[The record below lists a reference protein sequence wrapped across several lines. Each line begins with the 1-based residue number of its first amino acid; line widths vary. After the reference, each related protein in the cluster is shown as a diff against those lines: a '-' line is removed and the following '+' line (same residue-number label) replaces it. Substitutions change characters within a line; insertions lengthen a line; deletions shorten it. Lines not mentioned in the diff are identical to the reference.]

1 MHAEM
6 PDIPR
11 SAPELNFAPQFVD
24 LIPINISEP
33 CNFDAGT
40 FAEES
45 SGCCRQQLSP
55 NYEERSSPPW
65 WNTALSNSQP
75 VDPSP
80 VPSAHPSDESAHTPG
95 AGVMRRSFEDSEP
108 TFALQ
113 PSSPACMAS
122 AVDEMMRCRVQ
133 QFAETNQQCDARHGV
148 HGPKSVCAF
157 PVLSKG
163 QEQTLSHAQTSEFPI
178 PISSRRSTARAPL
191 VLRETYI
198 QNPRSLVMVGSGQH
212 SVSRIPSA
220 RGLRPGK
227 FYSLQILMSPTRST
241 APPPAGA
248 AKAEADVATASAD
261 ARASLTMAATATTWR
276 PTRPLRGP
284 SEECGRCEHETLT
297 ARCEVLIK
305 IM

>member
-95 AGVMRRSFEDSEP
+95 PGVMRRSFEDSEP

-163 QEQTLSHAQTSEFPI
+163 QEQTLSHAQTFRISHSHQLSPINGTSTSGPEGNIYSE
-178 PISSRRSTARAPL
+178 SAL
-191 VLRETYI
+191 
-198 QNPRSLVMVGSGQH
+198 SGH
-212 SVSRIPSA
+212 G
-220 RGLRPGK
+220 GLRPTFCK
-227 FYSLQILMSPTRST
+227 PDSLGPWPQTREILFLANSDVSNKVNGTAASGGSKGRGRRRDGFSGCESILDNGCDGDDMEADST
-241 APPPAGA
+241 AAGT
-248 AKAEADVATASAD
+248 KRGVRQV
-261 ARASLTMAATATTWR
+261 RA
-276 PTRPLRGP
+276 
-284 SEECGRCEHETLT
+284 
-297 ARCEVLIK
+297 
-305 IM
+305 